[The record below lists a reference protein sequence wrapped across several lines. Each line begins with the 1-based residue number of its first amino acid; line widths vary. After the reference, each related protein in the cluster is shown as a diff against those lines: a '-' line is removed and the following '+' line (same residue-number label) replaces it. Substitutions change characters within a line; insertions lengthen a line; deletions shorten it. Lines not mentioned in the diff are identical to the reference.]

1 MQCFFCKGIDNT
13 FTWGELEVRWEHTER
28 PLRSPLQMISVTEP
42 DSIFSLDNTPAKV
55 PRRTSEEQQNA
66 NTSSCFHKRDR
77 VFQRAFNE
85 VTLSFARRERRRGGR
100 PRDTTESQGALFF
113 KELSPSRRCQET
125 KKEGKEKARRGNA
138 KFSTEWNSTIA
149 ENAK

>member
-1 MQCFFCKGIDNT
+1 MQSSFCKGIDNT

-85 VTLSFARRERRRGGR
+85 VTLSFARGEGEGARERETRRKV
-100 PRDTTESQGALFF
+100 EEHFF

>member
-85 VTLSFARRERRRGGR
+85 VTLSFARGEEEGEGGR
-100 PRDTTESQGALFF
+100 ERDTTESRGALF
-113 KELSPSRRCQET
+113 
-125 KKEGKEKARRGNA
+125 
-138 KFSTEWNSTIA
+138 
-149 ENAK
+149 

>member
-1 MQCFFCKGIDNT
+1 
-13 FTWGELEVRWEHTER
+13 
-28 PLRSPLQMISVTEP
+28 MISVTEP

-55 PRRTSEEQQNA
+55 PRGTSEEQQNA
-66 NTSSCFHKRDR
+66 NTSSSCFHKRDR

-85 VTLSFARRERRRGGR
+85 VTLSFARGEGEGEGRERHDGKSRS
-100 PRDTTESQGALFF
+100 TFF

-149 ENAK
+149 ENVK

>member
-85 VTLSFARRERRRGGR
+85 VTLSFARGEGEGARERETRRKV
-100 PRDTTESQGALFF
+100 EEHFF
-113 KELSPSRRCQET
+113 
-125 KKEGKEKARRGNA
+125 
-138 KFSTEWNSTIA
+138 
-149 ENAK
+149 